1 MKKITLH
8 IFAILAFAFSWQAHA
23 QFTES
28 FETDIPST
36 WTIINGGGANGW
48 VFNLGPSGGAQ
59 DGTGVA
65 SLTYNATAH
74 DDYLITPAITVVDN
88 INDRLSFFV
97 KSSSSSYL
105 EPYEVLLSTTDATV
119 GAFTTVLQASSE
131 APNAWTKLTFNLSTY
146 SGQTVYVALRATGT
160 NELYLYAD
168 NYVNDAFPTC
178 TFGVVN
184 TPTLIDD
191 CVASQFTVEVD
202 FTTIGDATGVSD
214 GTTIF
219 PIAGTMATAGPF
231 VIGTT
236 PTLTVVHSDSAC
248 DFSLGTF
255 ATGCAIPGEVCENPI
270 IIGALPY
277 ATTDNTSNYED
288 DYSGVPGTG
297 CGATS
302 SYLNGDDVVYSY
314 TATSDTSVNISMTP
328 TATYSGIF
336 VYTDCADIGAN
347 CVAGVGNSGT
357 SIRTFDLAV
366 ANGTTYYIVISTWA
380 NPQSTAYTLN
390 IVENTCTA
398 ATVNYVITDDCDVSG
413 GFYID
418 VNISNLGS
426 ATALTISDDQGS
438 APQALTAV
446 GTVSFGPFV
455 NGTDVVI
462 TILDDNDAN
471 CTIVSSV
478 LTQTVCPPSNTNCAT
493 AEAITVGLGICG
505 PTVTG
510 NNTGATDS
518 GEGTPS
524 CGNYSGGDI
533 WYSFVVPANRNQVTV
548 ELGTTAFS
556 TTKMAVYDTS
566 MTCGSLVEIFCD
578 NLYTTKTVT
587 SLTAGD
593 TYLLRL
599 YDWGNDDFG
608 EVTFCISTLASC
620 PAPTGI
626 VVTNRATTSAD
637 LNWTENGTATSWDIE
652 WGATGFTATGN
663 PTIDDTAIKPYGFT
677 GLTAS
682 TAYDFYVRSDCGGGD
697 VSAWV
702 GPFTF
707 STTDLPPACG
717 GNFYDEG
724 GIAGDYSNN
733 SNITTTI
740 CPDLPGDTVNVNFT
754 FFSTENRGSTDC
766 WDGLTIHDGPDAT
779 AATIDP
785 PGGGTKWCWDRDDAT
800 PGGTGDLQGM
810 TITSTDPSGC
820 LTFVFT
826 SDSSG
831 LREGWEAN
839 VTCTALSLQEFGLT
853 GFTYFPNP
861 VTNSLSLR
869 GVQNIQNVAVYN
881 MLGQEVLRTAP
892 NNPASDVDMSN
903 LQTGAYFVKV
913 TIENTTKTIR
923 IIKN

>member
-1 MKKITLH
+1 MKKITLQ
-8 IFAILAFAFSWQAHA
+8 IFAFLAFVCCWQTNA
-23 QFTES
+23 QSIINITTSGGSFATEKWVNVTT
-28 FETDIPST
+28 E
-36 WTIINGGGANGW
+36 INGGGTQIWGQ
-48 VFNLGPSGGAQ
+48 G
-59 DGTGVA
+59 DGTYGNGPGLINQNITLPAGTYYVNCYDKYADGWDGTLISATAYGNILNNNGGVSPNDGTDTDTSFAWGDTQAQELEA
-65 SLTYNATAH
+65 SLVIIVPVAPCVSTA
-74 DDYLITPAITVVDN
+74 IASSTVVD
-88 INDRLSFFV
+88 
-97 KSSSSSYL
+97 
-105 EPYEVLLSTTDATV
+105 
-119 GAFTTVLQASSE
+119 
-131 APNAWTKLTFNLSTY
+131 
-146 SGQTVYVALRATGT
+146 
-160 NELYLYAD
+160 
-168 NYVNDAFPTC
+168 
-178 TFGVVN
+178 
-184 TPTLIDD
+184 D
-191 CVASQFTVEVD
+191 CGASQFSIDVLISDAGDGSNITDGLGGSFPIASGTV
-202 FTTIGDATGVSD
+202 TAGPYTIGD
-214 GTTIF
+214 
-219 PIAGTMATAGPF
+219 
-231 VIGTT
+231 VI
-236 PTLTVVHSDSAC
+236 TLEVEHTNALC
-248 DFSLGTF
+248 DYTLGTYS
-255 ATGCAIPGEVCENPI
+255 TGCTIPGEICENSI
-270 IIGALPY
+270 IIGGLPY
-277 ATTDNTSNYED
+277 STTDNTSNYGD
-288 DYSGVPGTG
+288 DYSGSPGASD
-297 CGATS
+297 CGTTS
-302 SYLNGDDVVYSY
+302 GYLGGDDVVYSY
-314 TATSDTSVNISMTP
+314 TAISDTSINVSMTP
-328 TATYSGIF
+328 TGTWSGIF
-336 VYTDCADIGAN
+336 VYTDCADIG
-347 CVAGVGNSGT
+347 VACATGVSGSST
-357 SIRTFDLAV
+357 AARNFDLTV
-366 ANGTTYYIVISTWA
+366 SNGTTYYFVISTFPS
-380 NPQSTAYTLN
+380 PQSTAYTLN

-398 ATVNYVITDDCDVSG
+398 ATVNYVIVDDCDVSG

-418 VNISNLGS
+418 VNISDLGS

-438 APQALTAV
+438 TPQALTAV
-446 GTVSFGPFV
+446 GTVTFGPFV
-455 NGTDVVI
+455 NATNVVI
-462 TILDDNDAN
+462 TILDDNDGN

-493 AEAITVGLGICG
+493 AEAITVGLGVCG

-518 GEGTPS
+518 GEADPS
-524 CGNYSGGDI
+524 CGNYAGGDI
-533 WYSFVVPANRNQVTV
+533 WYSFVVPADRSQVTV
-548 ELGTTAFS
+548 ELGTSAFS
-556 TTKMAVYDTS
+556 TTKMAVYNTT
-566 MTCGSLVEIFCD
+566 MPCGSLVEIFCD

-587 SLTAGD
+587 GLTSGD

-599 YDWGNDDFG
+599 YDWGNDDLG
-608 EVTFCISTLASC
+608 EVTFCVSTLASC

-637 LNWTENGTATSWDIE
+637 LNWTENGTAALWDIE
-652 WGATGFTATGN
+652 WGATGFTATGT
-663 PTIDDTAIKPYGFT
+663 PTIEDTATKPYGFT

-707 STTDLPPACG
+707 ATTDLPPACG

-724 GIAGDYSNN
+724 GLAGDYSNN

-754 FFSTENRGSTDC
+754 FFSTENRGATDC

-785 PGGGTKWCWDRDDAT
+785 PGGGTRWCWDRDDTT

-826 SDSSG
+826 SDGSG

-839 VTCTALSLQEFGLT
+839 VTCTALSLLEFGLT

-881 MLGQEVLRTAP
+881 MLGQEVLRTVP
-892 NNPASDVDMSN
+892 NNAASDIDMSN